1 MVKFSLMDY
10 AVIVIGGK
18 QYRVSPEEELLVD
31 RLPGKVDETVTFDPV
46 YLRVKDGQVSLGTP
60 QLSQVTVTGKILA
73 HLRGPKI
80 RVAIYKA
87 KSRYRKVRGHRQS
100 LTRVKITSIVDR
112 EKGGKRV
119 QHQARR

>member
-1 MVKFSLMDY
+1 MDY
-10 AVIVIGGK
+10 AVVVIGGK

-31 RLPGKVDETVTFDPV
+31 RLPGKVDTTVTFDQV
-46 YLRVKDGQVSLGTP
+46 YLRVKDDQVSLGTP
-60 QLSQVTVTGKILA
+60 QLSQVKVTGKILN

-100 LTRVKITSIVDR
+100 LTRVKIISIVDR

-119 QHQARR
+119 QHKTRR

>member
-1 MVKFSLMDY
+1 MDY
-10 AVIVIGGK
+10 AVVVIGGK

-31 RLPGKVDETVTFDPV
+31 RLPGKVDETITFDQV
-46 YLRVKDGQVSLGTP
+46 YLRVKDDQVSLGTP
-60 QLSQVTVTGKILA
+60 QLSPVTVTGKILS

-100 LTRVKITSIVDR
+100 LTRVKIISIVDR